1 MNLVVAEI
9 RINVRTTADIKR
21 DIEIAARLRG
31 MTVSSLINSLAV
43 KAIRE
48 EKNLEPEAFKT
59 RERVRNVNE
68 KSRPARP
75 LAPVVAHIG
84 PADAAAAADIDEVR
98 RMISDD
104 EVAEIESRLR
114 PRRTRNVAV
123 LKEKAR

>member
-1 MNLVVAEI
+1 MFAVTKSTSINL
-9 RINVRTTADIKR
+9 RISPEFRADLEKL
-21 DIEIAARLRG
+21 AAFHGL
-31 MTVSSLINSLAV
+31 TLSSFAHSLLV
-43 KAIRE
+43 KA
-48 EKNLEPEAFKT
+48 
-59 RERVRNVNE
+59 VRHE
-68 KSRPARP
+68 KSELPDLFAERP

-84 PADAAAAADIDEVR
+84 PADAAAGADIDEVR

>member
-1 MNLVVAEI
+1 MKVADSTRRELESICEAQDRTLSYVARELMI
-9 RINVRTTADIKR
+9 RGL
-21 DIEIAARLRG
+21 AAFRSDGL
-31 MTVSSLINSLAV
+31 L
-43 KAIRE
+43 K
-48 EKNLEPEAFKT
+48 EPVTE
-59 RERVRNVNE
+59 
-68 KSRPARP
+68 RP

-98 RMISDD
+98 RTISDD